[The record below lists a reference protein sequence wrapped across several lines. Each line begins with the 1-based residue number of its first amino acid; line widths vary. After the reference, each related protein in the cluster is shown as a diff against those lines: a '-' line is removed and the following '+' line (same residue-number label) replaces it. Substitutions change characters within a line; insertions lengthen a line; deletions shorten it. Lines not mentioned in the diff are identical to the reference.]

1 MKKSKLVANILIG
14 ITVYVIVFL
23 LLGFLFIALPFFIF
37 GNPKTYNAVSMIFSF
52 LPLITYLLIP
62 FSSHFIYYKI
72 MQRFNTKYESS
83 ATFKSMFFILF
94 TSVIIV
100 VLASLITSR
109 KAVLIIIIIPLL
121 DAISYLH
128 ESKQCDMWIHKEK
141 TERVWTSIKPEIADK
156 MFKMG
161 TAQVSH
167 IIISLS
173 EILNVNLKK
182 CSVDQYKNILNIYV
196 KVFTWKTEKKASYES
211 IILSLQKYNKDYINS
226 EEIAKKVFDFCVS
239 DIYITDYK
247 SKADK
252 TTQNLNEAQNL
263 KNNEFNFCNICGNKL
278 DNDYAF
284 CNKCGNKVR

>member
-37 GNPKTYNAVSMIFSF
+37 GNPKTDNAVSMIFSF

-83 ATFKSMFFILF
+83 TTFKSMFFILF

-100 VLASLITSR
+100 VLASLITSQ

-141 TERVWTSIKPEIADK
+141 TEKVWTSIKPEIADK

-161 TAQVSH
+161 IAQVSS

-182 CSVDQYKNILNIYV
+182 CSVDQYKNILNIYG
-196 KVFTWKTEKKASYES
+196 KVFTWKTENNASDKS
-211 IILSLQKYNKDYINS
+211 IILSLQEQHKYLISS
-226 EEIAKKVFDFCVS
+226 EDIAKNVLIFCTNSMSMNGVS
-239 DIYITDYK
+239 
-247 SKADK
+247 
-252 TTQNLNEAQNL
+252 AQSNV
-263 KNNEFNFCNICGNKL
+263 C
-278 DNDYAF
+278 
-284 CNKCGNKVR
+284 